1 METKQEHRY
10 TGLMIAHLK
19 GLLVSTG
26 LDSAVIDVGG
36 VGYLV
41 GMSSRSL
48 SALGSVGGAVTV
60 HTEMLVGEEFI
71 RLVGFASE
79 AERDWFRLLTGVQGV
94 GARVALAILS
104 ALEPSDLHRAI
115 AAQDKAMVARA
126 NGVGPKLAERIVREL
141 KDKVGAIATGSFAIG
156 LDASGAAIPAATG
169 VQADA
174 LSALAS
180 LGFKPGE
187 ASIAVSAAL
196 DELGESASL
205 DALVRLALRKAAK

>member
-1 METKQEHRY
+1 
-10 TGLMIAHLK
+10 MIAHLK

-26 LDSAVIDVGG
+26 ADNAVVDVGG

-41 GMSSRSL
+41 GMSTRSL
-48 SALGSVGGAVTV
+48 AALGRAGEHVMI

-79 AERDWFRLLTGVQGV
+79 AERDWFRLLTSVQGV

-104 ALEPSDLHRAI
+104 VLDPNELHRAV

-141 KDKVGAIATGSFAIG
+141 KDRTGTI
-156 LDASGAAIPAATG
+156 ASGPLPIGGGQGGIAPAAGSG
-169 VQADA
+169 VEADA
-174 LSALAS
+174 MAALAS
-180 LGFKPGE
+180 LGFRPGE
-187 ASIAVSAAL
+187 ASLAVSAAL
-196 DELGESASL
+196 AELGEDVSL
-205 DALVRLALRKAAK
+205 DRLVRLALRKAAK